1 MTTQNPTASALNTPE
16 QIQAFGV
23 LQLRTRLK
31 LEIKGMT
38 CRGKTAYQVIKD
50 TFGFKGSKAK
60 VLDQLETWLEQNPPY
75 PGYVRKT

>member
-1 MTTQNPTASALNTPE
+1 MTTNAATLNTPE
-16 QIQAFGV
+16 QINAFGV

-38 CRGKTAYQVIKD
+38 CRAYQIVKAQ
-50 TFGFKGSKAK
+50 FGFKGSKAK